1 MSFEKIMS
9 MASRL
14 FFLVAFVLLG
24 LGVIERIANQAGY
37 TVAHYAPSRLL
48 EIAVILLIFVIAIQL
63 RAIRL
68 ELRKN

>member
-1 MSFEKIMS
+1 MS

-24 LGVIERIANQAGY
+24 LGVIERIANQVGY
-37 TVAHYAPSRLL
+37 TVAHYAPGRLL

-68 ELRKN
+68 ELRKNP